1 MKIVMAEMYGMP
13 GTINGNV
20 AEFLGCKWM
29 AISDTTIVP
38 EDKQIKK
45 IAHHTPSE
53 IGSKDF
59 VSTMTRKAIPTTR
72 PNTDN
77 LTQNEV
83 LSLASLLESLRSS
96 FEGSSVSST
105 IGW

>member
-1 MKIVMAEMYGMP
+1 MKIVRTGMYGMP

-20 AEFLGCKWM
+20 AEFLGCSWM
-29 AISDTTIVP
+29 ARSDTAIVP

-53 IGSKDF
+53 MRSKEF
-59 VSTMTRKAIPTTR
+59 VRTMVRQAIPATR
-72 PNTDN
+72 QNTDN
-77 LTQNEV
+77 LARNEV
-83 LSLASLLESLRSS
+83 LSFASLLESLRLS
-96 FEGSSVSST
+96 FEDSSVSM

>member
-1 MKIVMAEMYGMP
+1 MKIVTAETYGMP

-20 AEFLGCKWM
+20 AEFLGCSWM
-29 AISDTTIVP
+29 ARSDAIIVP

-53 IGSKDF
+53 MRSKQV
-59 VSTMTRKAIPTTR
+59 VSTMASQAIPATR
-72 PNTDN
+72 QNADN

-83 LSLASLLESLRSS
+83 LSFASLLESLRSR
-96 FEGSSVSST
+96 FDGSSVSSM
-105 IGW
+105 IG